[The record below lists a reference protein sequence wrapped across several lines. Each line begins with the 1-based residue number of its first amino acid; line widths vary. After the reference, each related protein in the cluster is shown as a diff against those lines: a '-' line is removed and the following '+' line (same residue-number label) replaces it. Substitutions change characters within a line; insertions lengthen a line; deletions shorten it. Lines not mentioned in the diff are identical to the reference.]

1 MHGLF
6 LNLFA
11 IMENKISKVGVFTSG
26 GDAPGMNAAIRAVV
40 RAAIYYNKEVYGI
53 MRGYEGMIDDEIV
66 KLGARSV
73 GNIIQRGGTILKS
86 ARSEEFRTPE
96 GRAKAYQNLKR
107 HGIDSL
113 IAIGGDGTFTGLHK
127 FYEEFN
133 IPSICV
139 PGTIDND
146 LAGTDYT
153 IGYDT
158 ATNTAVE
165 AIDKIRDTALSH
177 NRLFFIEVMG
187 RNSGYIAIN
196 SGIAGG
202 AVAIIIPEEQQSF
215 EQLYE
220 LITKGGKTNKKS
232 SLVVVAEGSKIGGA
246 NELAKKVA
254 ERSSYFDIKVTILG
268 HLQRGGAPTYF
279 DRVLASRM
287 GIAAVEGLLR
297 GENDVMV
304 GVRNNAIV
312 YNKFDVIMSHHHEID
327 SESLRIAKILSI

>member
-1 MHGLF
+1 
-6 LNLFA
+6 
-11 IMENKISKVGVFTSG
+11 MENKIRKIGVFTSG

-40 RAAIYYNKEVYGI
+40 RACTFYKKEAFGI
-53 MRGYEGMIDDEIV
+53 MRGYEGMIEGDFV

-86 ARSEEFRTPE
+86 ARSEEFRTAE
-96 GRAKAYQNLKR
+96 GRKKAYENLTEE
-107 HGIDSL
+107 GIEAL
-113 IAIGGDGTFTGLHK
+113 VAIGGDGTFTGLHK
-127 FYEEFN
+127 FFEEFKV
-133 IPSICV
+133 PSICI

-146 LAGTDYT
+146 LPGTDYT

-165 AIDKIRDTALSH
+165 AIDRIRDTAMSH
-177 NRLFFIEVMG
+177 NRLFFVEVMG

-202 AVAIIIPEEQQSF
+202 ATAVIIPEEAISF
-215 EQLYE
+215 DQLFNMLGADKE
-220 LITKGGKTNKKS
+220 TSKKS
-232 SLVVVAEGSKIGGA
+232 NLIVVAEGSKIGDA
-246 NELAKKVA
+246 NTLARKVA

-287 GIAAVEGLLR
+287 GIAAVEGLMQ
-297 GENDVMV
+297 GKNDCMV
-304 GVRNNAIV
+304 GIKDNKMV
-312 YNKFDVIMSHHHEID
+312 YNDFTTIMANKHHEID

>member
-1 MHGLF
+1 MD
-6 LNLFA
+6 
-11 IMENKISKVGVFTSG
+11 NKIRKIGVFTSG

-40 RAAIYYNKEVYGI
+40 RACTFYKKECFGI
-53 MRGYEGMIDDEIV
+53 VRGYEGMIEGDIV

-86 ARSEEFRTPE
+86 ARSQTFRTPE
-96 GRAKAYQNLKR
+96 GRKKAYEKLK
-107 HGIDSL
+107 HEGIDAL
-113 IAIGGDGTFTGLHK
+113 VAIGGDGTFTGLHK
-127 FYEEFN
+127 FYEEYQV
-133 IPSICV
+133 PSVCI

-146 LAGTDYT
+146 LPGTDYT

-165 AIDKIRDTALSH
+165 AIDRIRDTALSH
-177 NRLFFIEVMG
+177 NRLFFVEVMG

-202 AVAIIIPEEQQSF
+202 ATAIIIPEENMSF
-215 EQLYE
+215 DDLFNMLGADKE
-220 LITKGGKTNKKS
+220 TSKKS
-232 SLVVVAEGSKIGGA
+232 NLVVVAEGSKIGDA
-246 NELAKKVA
+246 NTLAKKVA

-287 GIAAVEGLLR
+287 GIAAVEGLLA
-297 GENDVMV
+297 GQKDVMV
-304 GVRNNAIV
+304 GIKDNKIV
-312 YNKFDVIMSHHHEID
+312 YNDFNLIMTNKHDID

>member
-1 MHGLF
+1 MD
-6 LNLFA
+6 
-11 IMENKISKVGVFTSG
+11 NKISRIGVFTSG

-40 RAAIYYNKEVYGI
+40 RACAYYKKECFGI
-53 MRGYEGMIDDEIV
+53 MRGYEGMIEGDIV

-73 GNIIQRGGTILKS
+73 GNILQRGGTILKT
-86 ARSEEFRTPE
+86 ARSDEFRTPE
-96 GRAKAYQNLKR
+96 GRVKAYKNLKEE
-107 HGIDSL
+107 GINAL

-127 FYEEFN
+127 LYEQFQL
-133 IPSICV
+133 PSVCI

-158 ATNTAVE
+158 ATNIAVE
-165 AIDKIRDTALSH
+165 AIDRIRDTALSH

-202 AVAIIIPEEQQSF
+202 AAAIVIPEEDITF
-215 EQLYE
+215 EQLYAILGE
-220 LITKGGKTNKKS
+220 GGKTTKS
-232 SLVVVAEGSKIGGA
+232 SNLVVVAEGSKIGDA
-246 NELAKKVA
+246 HTLAKRVA
-254 ERSSYFDIKVTILG
+254 SLSNYFDIKVTVLG
-268 HLQRGGAPTYF
+268 HLQRGGSPTYF

-287 GIAAVEGLLR
+287 GVAAVEGLLA
-297 GENDVMV
+297 GKTDVMV
-304 GVRNNAIV
+304 GINDKKMV
-312 YNKFDVIMSHHHEID
+312 YNPFGEIMNRQHAID

>member
-1 MHGLF
+1 
-6 LNLFA
+6 
-11 IMENKISKVGVFTSG
+11 MENKILKIGVFTSG

-40 RAAIYYNKEVYGI
+40 RACTYYKIEAYGI
-53 MRGYEGMIDDEIV
+53 MRGYEGMIEGDIV

-86 ARSEEFRTPE
+86 ARSTEFRTPE
-96 GRAKAYQNLKR
+96 GRKKAYDNIKKE
-107 HGIDSL
+107 GIDAL
-113 IAIGGDGTFTGLHK
+113 VAIGGDGTFTGLHK
-127 FYEEFN
+127 FYQEYK
-133 IPSICV
+133 IPSICI

-177 NRLFFIEVMG
+177 NRLFFVEVMG

-202 AVAIIIPEEQQSF
+202 AAAVIIPEENLSF
-215 EQLYE
+215 EE
-220 LITKGGKTNKKS
+220 LFRMLGEGEKSNKKS
-232 SLVVVAEGSKIGGA
+232 NVIVVAEGSKIGDA
-246 NELAKKVA
+246 NTLAKMVA

-268 HLQRGGAPTYF
+268 HLQRGGSPTYF
-279 DRVLASRM
+279 DRVLASKM
-287 GIAAVEGLLR
+287 GIAAVEGLR
-297 GENDVMV
+297 NGKMDVMV
-304 GVRNNAIV
+304 GVRNNEMV
-312 YNKFDVIMSHHHEID
+312 YNDFDMIMTRHHEID

>member
-1 MHGLF
+1 
-6 LNLFA
+6 
-11 IMENKISKVGVFTSG
+11 MENNIRKIGVFTSG

-40 RAAIYYNKEVYGI
+40 RACTFYKKEAYGI
-53 MRGYEGMIDDEIV
+53 MRGYEGMIEGDFV

-86 ARSEEFRTPE
+86 ARSAEFRTPE
-96 GRAKAYQNLKR
+96 GRKKAFDNLQEE
-107 HGIDSL
+107 GIQAL
-113 IAIGGDGTFTGLHK
+113 VAIGGDGTFTGLNK
-127 FYEEFN
+127 FYQEYQV
-133 IPSICV
+133 PAICI

-146 LAGTDYT
+146 LPGTDYT

-165 AIDKIRDTALSH
+165 AIDRIRDTALSH
-177 NRLFFIEVMG
+177 NRLFFVEVMG

-202 AVAIIIPEEQQSF
+202 ATAIIIPEEEMTF
-215 EQLYE
+215 DQLYQMLGAE
-220 LITKGGKTNKKS
+220 KDTSKKS
-232 SLVVVAEGSKIGGA
+232 NLVVVAEGSKIGDA
-246 NELAKKVA
+246 NSLAKKVA

-268 HLQRGGAPTYF
+268 HLQRGGSPTYF

-287 GIAAVEGLLR
+287 GIAAVEGLLQ
-297 GENDVMV
+297 GKHDVMV
-304 GVRNNAIV
+304 GIKDNQVV
-312 YNKFDVIMSHHHEID
+312 YNDFTTIMKNKHEID